1 MLRPLL
7 ITSWVLY
14 TEVVVL
20 VARMRVRE
28 VVVDWGVGVSPLH
41 NTDCSIDSQEM
52 AQLWITNQAKHV
64 RHAARETNKQ

>member
-28 VVVDWGVGVSPLH
+28 VVVDWGVGVSLLH